1 GSTLNAGNN
10 LSVVANGKN
19 RGDNRGDI
27 VIAGS
32 QLKAGGNTSLDAA
45 NDILLSGAAN
55 THKTTG
61 RNSSSGG
68 GVGVSIGAGGN
79 GAGISVFAGVN
90 AAKGSEKGNGTE
102 WTETTTDSGKT
113 VTINSG
119 RDTVLNGAQVNG
131 NRIIADVGHDL
142 LISSQ

>member
-1 GSTLNAGNN
+1 
-10 LSVVANGKN
+10 
-19 RGDNRGDI
+19 
-27 VIAGS
+27 
-32 QLKAGGNTSLDAA
+32 
-45 NDILLSGAAN
+45 GAAN
-55 THKTTG
+55 TQKTTG

-68 GVGVSIGAGGN
+68 GVGVSIGAG
-79 GAGISVFAGVN
+79 ISVFASVN

-142 LISSQ
+142 LISSQQDTSKYDSKQTSVAAGD